1 MDSPLDLLGVP
12 GLPDLLTAVDARL
25 VRVCSA
31 GEPAFSSACVRV
43 VAGGGKR
50 LRPALTLAMAELAG
64 ARDTR
69 VMAAATAVELVQV
82 GSLVHDDIFDEALT
96 RRGTPTI
103 NAVEGRTEA
112 LLAGT
117 FLLARAASEA
127 TAAGQAVAA
136 DVARTVAQLCVGQA
150 TETRHL
156 FDVDQEMNR
165 YLLTIEAKTA
175 ALFGCSCRVGGLSAD
190 QPPDLVSDFGEFGRN
205 FGMAFQIVDDVLD
218 LVGDPVLLGK
228 PVGTD
233 IRNGVLTMPVLLE
246 LAHRR
251 DGELRALLA
260 SREPADLEQASRV
273 TVGSG
278 RIEEAIEAAREYASR
293 ATAAISRVPGVSG
306 ALLQFPRSYVDWA
319 LEEFSA
325 A

>member
-12 GLPDLLTAVDARL
+12 ELPDLLAAVDGRL
-25 VRVCSA
+25 VRACSA
-31 GEPAFSSACVRV
+31 GEPAFSAACVRV

-50 LRPALTLAMAELAG
+50 LRPALTLAIAGLAG
-64 ARDTR
+64 AWDAR
-69 VMAAATAVELVQV
+69 VMAAAAAVELVQV

-103 NAVEGRTEA
+103 NAVEGETEA

-117 FLLARAASEA
+117 FMLARAAAEA

-136 DVARTVAQLCVGQA
+136 DVARTVGQLCVGQA

-156 FDVDQEMNR
+156 FDVDQEMAR

-190 QPPDLVSDFGEFGRN
+190 QPPEHVSNFGEFGLN
-205 FGMAFQIVDDVLD
+205 FGMAFQIIDDVLD
-218 LVGDPVLLGK
+218 LVGDPVRLGK

-246 LAHRR
+246 LADRR
-251 DGELRALLA
+251 GGDLHALLVR
-260 SREPADLEQASRV
+260 REPADLEQASRV
-273 TVGSG
+273 TIGSG
-278 RIEEAIEAAREYASR
+278 RIAEAIEAAREYAAL
-293 ATAAISRVPGVSG
+293 ATTAISRVPGDTG
-306 ALLQFPRSYVDWA
+306 ALAQFPLSYVDWA
-319 LEEFSA
+319 LERFLA